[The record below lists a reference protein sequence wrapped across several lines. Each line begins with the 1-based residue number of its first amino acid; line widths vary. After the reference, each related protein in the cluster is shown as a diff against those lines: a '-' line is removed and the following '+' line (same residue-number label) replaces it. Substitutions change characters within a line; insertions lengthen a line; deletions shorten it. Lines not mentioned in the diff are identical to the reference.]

1 LDVRRVP
8 RRSLAKAGSVSDV
21 FGLQTELVQFIRGE
35 IKERGAQSFAWF
47 MEQALYH
54 PEHGYYS
61 SGRATIGRRGD
72 YFTNVSI
79 GPVFGELLAAQFAEI
94 WERVGKIDS
103 FVIVEQ
109 GAHHGEFARDV
120 LESLQRRFPESF
132 SALRYLIVEPFSALQ
147 DRQSKTLQQFRDRV
161 RWRKSLDEL
170 EPFVG
175 IHFSNELLDS
185 MPVHLLVATDAG
197 WQEKCVSLDGDDFAF
212 VRQPIVEA
220 KLKEFAA
227 NAPHLPPGHETEIRL
242 AARDWI
248 EGVAAKLQCG
258 FVLVFDYGFLRDDFY
273 DPQLKNGTLQ
283 VRVRHR
289 RLTSPFQDVGNADIT
304 AHANWTDLA
313 EHAEQHGLQLTGFT
327 DQHHF
332 LTGII
337 SKSPALIE
345 KGDAKTKRAL
355 QTLLHP
361 EMLGRTFQVLG
372 LTKDVDLSAPLAG
385 FKFARQPRHALGL

>member
-1 LDVRRVP
+1 
-8 RRSLAKAGSVSDV
+8 
-21 FGLQTELVQFIRGE
+21 
-35 IKERGAQSFAWF
+35 
-47 MEQALYH
+47 
-54 PEHGYYS
+54 
-61 SGRATIGRRGD
+61 
-72 YFTNVSI
+72 
-79 GPVFGELLAAQFAEI
+79 
-94 WERVGKIDS
+94 
-103 FVIVEQ
+103 
-109 GAHHGEFARDV
+109 
-120 LESLQRRFPESF
+120 
-132 SALRYLIVEPFSALQ
+132 LRYLIVEPFSALQ

-220 KLKEFAA
+220 KLKELAA
-227 NAPHLPPGHETEIRL
+227 NAPRLPPGHEIEVSL
-242 AARDWI
+242 AMLDWI
-248 EGVAAKLQCG
+248 ENVAAKLQRG
-258 FVLVFDYGFLRDDFY
+258 FVLVVDYGFSRDDFY

-289 RLTSPFQDVGNADIT
+289 RLTSPFQDVANADIT

-361 EMLGRTFQVLG
+361 EMLGRTFQVLA
-372 LTKDVDLSAPLAG
+372 LTKDVDPAISLAG
-385 FKFARQPRHALGL
+385 LKFARNVRGALGL

>member
-1 LDVRRVP
+1 LDVRP
-8 RRSLAKAGSVSDV
+8 WTFDV
-21 FGLQTELVQFIRGE
+21 FWLQTKFVQLIRDQ
-35 IKERGAQSFAWF
+35 IKAHGAQSFAWF

-79 GPVFGELLAAQFAEI
+79 GPVFGELLAAQFGEI
-94 WERVGKIDS
+94 WERMGKIDK
-103 FVIVEQ
+103 FVIAEQ

-120 LESLQRRFPESF
+120 LESLQRRFPDFF
-132 SALRYLIVEPFSALQ
+132 SALRYLIVEPFSASQ

-197 WQEKCVSLDGDDFAF
+197 WQEKCVSLDGEDFAF

-220 KLKEFAA
+220 KLKEFVA
-227 NAPHLPPGHETEIRL
+227 NVPRLPPGHEIEVSL
-242 AARDWI
+242 AMLDWI
-248 EGVAAKLQCG
+248 ENVAAKLQRG
-258 FVLVFDYGFLRDDFY
+258 FVLVVDYGFSRDDFY
-273 DPQLKNGTLQ
+273 DPQLKTGTLE
-283 VRVRHR
+283 VRARHR
-289 RLTSPFQDVGNADIT
+289 RLTSLFDNIGEADIT
-304 AHANWTDLA
+304 AHVNWTDLA
-313 EHAEQHGLQLTGFT
+313 ERVEANGLRIAGFA

-337 SKSPALIE
+337 SKSPALVE
-345 KGDAKTKRAL
+345 KADAKTKREL
-355 QTLLHP
+355 QVLLHP